1 MSVSPFDVWAIVRQL
16 PDMQNAVVSRF
27 RRRSDAEE
35 CLRLYRRHM
44 PHRNHLL
51 IYAPA
56 DQDLGVL
63 MDAIPQDWAM
73 YNQEGNAEVAKMM
86 QDLKKAL
93 KHQPLP
99 QVREL
104 LKRKFEA
111 VSNTYPEIYDT
122 DVRQTITARLT
133 TWACQVHELP
143 TSSALSSDYWDL

>member
-27 RRRSDAEE
+27 RRRSDAEA

-44 PHRNHLL
+44 PHWNYLL
-51 IYAPA
+51 IYAPK

-73 YNQEGNAEVAKMM
+73 YTEEGNAEVAKMM
-86 QDLKKAL
+86 QGIRKAL
-93 KHQPLP
+93 HHQPLP

-104 LKRKFEA
+104 LRRKLEA

-122 DVRQTITARLT
+122 DVRQTIAFRLT
-133 TWACQVHELP
+133 GWACQVHELP
-143 TSSALSSDYWDL
+143 TSFALSSDYWDL

>member
-44 PHRNHLL
+44 PHRNYLL
-51 IYAPA
+51 IYAPK

-63 MDAIPQDWAM
+63 MDAMPQDWAM
-73 YNQEGNAEVAKMM
+73 YTEEGNAEVAKMM
-86 QDLKKAL
+86 QDLRKVL

-99 QVREL
+99 QVRQL
-104 LKRKFEA
+104 LHRKCEA

-122 DVRQTITARLT
+122 EVRGVIASRLT